1 VRLLN
6 YYSKKKNKCHNIF
19 MREFYIDKNSDG
31 TSLEKYVKKM
41 LPNAPLSF
49 IYKVFRQKDVR
60 INGVRKDRK
69 EIIHEGDKVAIYV
82 SEQYFEEFTST
93 KEIEKRDDISK
104 YIIYEDDNILLINKP
119 RGMLVQKAEA
129 NDVSLNEMVL
139 SYLYLKGEYDPND
152 NSSIP
157 GPAHRLDRN
166 TAGIVIFGKNNA
178 VLRELNELLQRKSSV
193 EKHYITLVKGKIN
206 KDGIVDAPIYK
217 LLNKSHAF
225 VDFEKGKEAKTEYHV
240 LTSNDNYSL
249 LDINLLTGRTHQ
261 IRVHMAYIEHP
272 VIGDNKY
279 GDFSLNKT
287 IEKEYRFTN
296 QFLEAYKLVFK
307 KVDGPLSYLSNK
319 TFKIDLGDEFKELLI
334 NLNLKV
340 PPLV

>member
-1 VRLLN
+1 
-6 YYSKKKNKCHNIF
+6 
-19 MREFYIDKNSDG
+19 MREFIIDKNTDG
-31 TSLEKYVKKM
+31 STLEKFVKKQ

-69 EIIHEGDKVAIYV
+69 EIIREGDKVSIYV
-82 SEQYFEEFTST
+82 SEEFFNEFTSQRQ
-93 KEIEKRDDISK
+93 IEKRDDISSL
-104 YIIYEDDNILLINKP
+104 IVYEDDSILLINKP

-129 NDVSLNEMVL
+129 NDISLNEMVL

-152 NSSIP
+152 NSSTP

-166 TAGIVIFGKNNA
+166 TAGIVVFGKNSA

-193 EKHYITLVKGKIN
+193 EKHYITLVKGRVDS
-206 KDGIVDAPIYK
+206 DGKVDAPIFK
-217 LLNKSHAF
+217 MTNRSQAF
-225 VDFEKGKEAKTEYHV
+225 VDYEKGKDAKTLYHV
-240 LTSNDNYSL
+240 ISSNDNYSL

-261 IRVHMAYIEHP
+261 IRVHMSFIDHP

-279 GDFSLNKT
+279 GDFSLNKK
-287 IEKEYRFTN
+287 IDVEYGFTN

-319 TFKIDLGDEFKELLI
+319 TFKIGLAKELEEL
-334 NLNLKV
+334 LVSLGLKV

>member
-1 VRLLN
+1 M
-6 YYSKKKNKCHNIF
+6 K
-19 MREFYIDKNSDG
+19 EFVIDKNVEG
-31 TSLEKYVKKM
+31 ITLEKYVKKI

-49 IYKVFRQKDVR
+49 IYKVFRQRDVR

-69 EIIHEGDKVAIYV
+69 EVVHSGDVVAIYI
-82 SEQYFEEFTST
+82 SDQFFDEFTG
-93 KEIEKRDDISK
+93 KRELEKKDEVSSL
-104 YIIYEDDNILLINKP
+104 IIYEDDNILLINKP

-129 NDVSLNEMVL
+129 NDVSLNEKVL

-152 NSSIP
+152 NSSTP

-166 TAGIVIFGKNNA
+166 TAGIVVFGKNSA
-178 VLRELNELLQRKSSV
+178 ILRELNELLQRKSSV
-193 EKHYITLVKGKIN
+193 EKHYITLVKGKAE
-206 KDGIVDAPIYK
+206 KDGEVNAPIYK
-217 LLNKSHAF
+217 LTNKSQAF
-225 VDFEKGKEAKTEYHV
+225 VDYEKGKEARTLYHV
-240 LTSNDNYSL
+240 LSSNKDYSL

-279 GDFSLNKT
+279 GDFSLNKK
-287 IEKEYRFTN
+287 IDEEYKVTN

-319 TFKIDLGDEFKELLI
+319 TFKIDLDEEFKNLLVS
-334 NLNLKV
+334 LNLKV
-340 PPLV
+340 PQLV

>member
-1 VRLLN
+1 M
-6 YYSKKKNKCHNIF
+6 K
-19 MREFYIDKNSDG
+19 EFFIDKNADG
-31 TSLEKYVKKM
+31 SSLEKYVKKM

-49 IYKVFRQKDVR
+49 IYKVFRQRDVR

-69 EIIHEGDKVAIYV
+69 EIIHEGDKVAIYI
-82 SEQYFEEFTST
+82 SDQFFDEFTG
-93 KEIEKRDDISK
+93 KRELEKKDEISSL
-104 YIIYEDDNILLINKP
+104 IIYEDDNLLLINKP
-119 RGMLVQKAEA
+119 RGMLVQKADA

-152 NSSIP
+152 NSSTP

-166 TAGIVIFGKNNA
+166 TAGIVVFGKNSA
-178 VLRELNELLQRKSSV
+178 VLRELNELLQRKSTV
-193 EKHYITLVKGKIN
+193 EKHYIALVKGKAE
-206 KDGIVDAPIYK
+206 KDGEVDAPIYK
-217 LLNKSHAF
+217 LTNKSQAF
-225 VDFEKGKEAKTEYHV
+225 VDFEKGKEAKTLYHV
-240 LTSNDNYSL
+240 LSSNNDYSL

-279 GDFSLNKT
+279 GDFSLNRK
-287 IEKEYRFTN
+287 IDEECRFTN
-296 QFLEAYKLVFK
+296 QFLEAYKLAFK

-319 TFKIDLGDEFKELLI
+319 TFKIDLDDEFKKLLI

-340 PPLV
+340 PQLS

>member
-1 VRLLN
+1 M
-6 YYSKKKNKCHNIF
+6 K
-19 MREFYIDKNSDG
+19 EFFIDKNADG
-31 TSLEKYVKKM
+31 STLEKYVKKQ

-69 EIIHEGDKVAIYV
+69 EIIHEGDKVSIYV
-82 SEQYFEEFTST
+82 SDQYFEQFTAK
-93 KEIEKRDDISK
+93 KEIEKRDDISSL
-104 YIIYEDDNILLINKP
+104 IIYEDDNILLINKP

-139 SYLYLKGEYDPND
+139 SYLYLKGEYDPYD
-152 NSSIP
+152 NSSTP

-166 TAGIVIFGKNNA
+166 TTGIVVFGKNSA

-193 EKHYITLVKGKIN
+193 EKHYVTLVKGKTD
-206 KDGIVDAPIYK
+206 KDGEVDAPIFK
-217 LLNKSHAF
+217 MTNRSQAF
-225 VDFEKGKEAKTEYHV
+225 VDYEKGKEAKTRYHV
-240 LTSNDNYSL
+240 LSSSDNYSL

-261 IRVHMAYIEHP
+261 IRVHMAFIDHP

-279 GDFSLNKT
+279 GDFVLNKR
-287 IEKEYRFTN
+287 INDEYGFTN

-307 KVDGPLSYLSNK
+307 KVDGPLSYLSKK
-319 TFKIDLGDEFKELLI
+319 TFKIDLDDEFKKLLI

>member
-1 VRLLN
+1 M
-6 YYSKKKNKCHNIF
+6 K
-19 MREFYIDKNSDG
+19 EFLIDKNVDG
-31 TSLEKYVKKM
+31 STLEKFVKKQ

-69 EIIHEGDKVAIYV
+69 EIIHEGDRVAIYV
-82 SEQYFEEFTST
+82 SDQYFEEFTAK
-93 KEIEKRDDISK
+93 KEIEKKDDISSL
-104 YIIYEDDNILLINKP
+104 IIYEDDNILLINKP

-139 SYLYLKGEYDPND
+139 AYLYYKGEYDPND
-152 NSSIP
+152 NTSSP

-166 TAGIVIFGKNNA
+166 TAGIVVFGKNSA
-178 VLRELNELLQRKSSV
+178 VLRELNELLKEKSSV
-193 EKHYITLVKGKIN
+193 EKHYITLVKGKVN
-206 KDGIVDAPIYK
+206 KDGEVDAPIYK
-217 LLNKSHAF
+217 LTNKSQAF
-225 VDFEKGKEAKTEYHV
+225 VDYEKGKEAKSLYHV
-240 LTSNDNYSL
+240 ISSNEKYSL

-261 IRVHMAYIEHP
+261 IRVHMAYIDHP

-279 GDFSLNKT
+279 GDFSLNKR
-287 IEKEYRFTN
+287 IDEEYKFTN

-319 TFKIDLGDEFKELLI
+319 TFKIDLADEFKNLLI
-334 NLNLKV
+334 NLGLKV
-340 PPLV
+340 PQLS